1 MYSLKNNESVRI
13 RCSRDHDEKHAGDEW
28 MIHGPCTY
36 KHRVE
41 DLMIEVLKAKVN
53 VAGNALKLRALRPF
67 KD

>member
-1 MYSLKNNESVRI
+1 
-13 RCSRDHDEKHAGDEW
+13 

-41 DLMIEVLKAKVN
+41 DDMIEILTAKVN

-67 KD
+67 KNSTGKQRLAG